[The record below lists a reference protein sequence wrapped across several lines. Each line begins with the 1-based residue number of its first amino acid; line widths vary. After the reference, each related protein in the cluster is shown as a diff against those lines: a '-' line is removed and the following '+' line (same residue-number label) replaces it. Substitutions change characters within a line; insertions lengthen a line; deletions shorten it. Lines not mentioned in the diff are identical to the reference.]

1 MLKRGLPRLN
11 YTWLR
16 KRNGFF
22 LIDSITAVLV
32 LAIGLAAMAALFT
45 YGIRYAKSASD
56 EQKAVQIAAERIE
69 RIKVSEDTE
78 GIAKFVNLE
87 ELVSTI
93 NTKQPIVQL
102 DDGNIF
108 YVNTTILTKDDTGIK
123 GITDTTCGGDEE
135 LQLVRTTV
143 KWPQAQDQSLSVDTY
158 VRVGT
163 K

>member
-1 MLKRGLPRLN
+1 
-11 YTWLR
+11 
-16 KRNGFF
+16 
-22 LIDSITAVLV
+22 
-32 LAIGLAAMAALFT
+32 
-45 YGIRYAKSASD
+45 
-56 EQKAVQIAAERIE
+56 
-69 RIKVSEDTE
+69 
-78 GIAKFVNLE
+78 
-87 ELVSTI
+87 
-93 NTKQPIVQL
+93 L